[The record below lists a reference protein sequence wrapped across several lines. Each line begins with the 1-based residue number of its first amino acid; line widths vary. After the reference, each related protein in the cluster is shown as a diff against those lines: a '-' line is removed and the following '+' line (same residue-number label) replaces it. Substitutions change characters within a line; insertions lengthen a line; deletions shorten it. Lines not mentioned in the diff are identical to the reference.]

1 MRILEIQ
8 IKCERKAVAGDYRA
22 LETQSAVNTNAG
34 ILSGDYC
41 NRTRDDKTAR
51 FASNHEV
58 HAVNFSNS
66 SKFHSQLTR
75 ITL

>member
-22 LETQSAVNTNAG
+22 LETQSAVNTNAR

-51 FASNHEV
+51 FASNHEMQQST
-58 HAVNFSNS
+58 FPIS
-66 SKFHSQLTR
+66 SKFHPQG
-75 ITL
+75 